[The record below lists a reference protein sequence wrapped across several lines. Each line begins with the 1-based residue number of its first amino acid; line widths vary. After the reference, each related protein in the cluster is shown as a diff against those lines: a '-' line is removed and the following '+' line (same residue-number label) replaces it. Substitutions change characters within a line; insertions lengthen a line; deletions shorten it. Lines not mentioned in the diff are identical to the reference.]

1 MSRFRRIA
9 LGSVASVALLISL
22 VAARRVRAGHGA
34 ASVPAACA
42 LLTAAEATT
51 LGSFPATVDSSG
63 DLSTGNSCVY
73 KRTGAGTL
81 DPDVVEITTRTDPD
95 AKTAH
100 ADYPRWVNPLLKP
113 NPIMIWTPVPGVGD
127 EATIEHT
134 TLKPGSDGISFRSGA
149 VLVKMGVY
157 PPASDSA
164 LATAARTMVSR
175 M

>member
-1 MSRFRRIA
+1 
-9 LGSVASVALLISL
+9 LG
-22 VAARRVRAGHGA
+22 G
-34 ASVPAACA
+34 
-42 LLTAAEATT
+42 
-51 LGSFPATVDSSG
+51 FPASIDSSQ
-63 DLSTGNSCVY
+63 DAGNSANSCIY
-73 KRTGAGTL
+73 KRTGSGTL
-81 DPDVVEITTRTDPD
+81 DPDVVEITTRTYPD
-95 AKTAH
+95 APSAH
-100 ADYPRWVNPLLKP
+100 TDFPKWVNPLLKP
-113 NPIMIWTPVPGVGD
+113 NPIMIWTPASAVGD